1 MDESSLGEVP
11 ASTSAKW
18 PSLIPRHTGPP
29 LSQLSPILWWRDF
42 PHSSF
47 PRSQTDILVSGGGS
61 PWNWQD
67 ACATKTR
74 YSSQRRGWQVGL
86 LELEFSR
93 RVWSSPSVY
102 SGARCGNHRAE
113 RLSHSTRESISEKEG
128 MVVLYMKKKV
138 EAMFIASDV
147 DTVRTLL
154 SERLDL
160 DIAKSWVNETH
171 DRGGAVLVADRPV
184 VRLDAVVSEAQAMPT

>member
-1 MDESSLGEVP
+1 
-11 ASTSAKW
+11 
-18 PSLIPRHTGPP
+18 
-29 LSQLSPILWWRDF
+29 
-42 PHSSF
+42 
-47 PRSQTDILVSGGGS
+47 
-61 PWNWQD
+61 
-67 ACATKTR
+67 
-74 YSSQRRGWQVGL
+74 
-86 LELEFSR
+86 
-93 RVWSSPSVY
+93 
-102 SGARCGNHRAE
+102 
-113 RLSHSTRESISEKEG
+113 

-184 VRLDAVVSEAQAMPT
+184 VRLDAVVSEAQAMPTVQAIFSRRATRRGLNWCR